1 MDFFFKYTPMNEVKT
16 LRTRP
21 ERYWG
26 CATEILNRI
35 DNDFT
40 VYRFTASPL
49 SVKFG
54 KPEFEGKVRTQ
65 KEAFKISPMCSFSD
79 PTCQNIKQIVFVVVL
94 AAFKSIL

>member
-1 MDFFFKYTPMNEVKT
+1 MDIMELISTLPFPQDYMEV
-16 LRTRP
+16 
-21 ERYWG
+21 
-26 CATEILNRI
+26 NRI

-54 KPEFEGKVRTQ
+54 KPEFEGKIRTP
-65 KEAFKISPMCSFSD
+65 KEAFKISPTCSLSD

>member
-1 MDFFFKYTPMNEVKT
+1 MDIMELIST
-16 LRTRP
+16 LSFP
-21 ERYWG
+21 QDYME
-26 CATEILNRI
+26 LVNRI

-54 KPEFEGKVRTQ
+54 KPEFEGKIRTQ

-79 PTCQNIKQIVFVVVL
+79 PTC
-94 AAFKSIL
+94 